1 MKVKILKLSFIVLS
15 TIACIFSCAKSE
27 SEDGGT
33 IPSISSININP
44 NSLELLLGDSSIISV
59 VHTPST
65 VSAPSYEWS
74 SADATIAT
82 VEKGKVKGLRL
93 GETTIT
99 AKIPN
104 STIKSE
110 VRVKVLPIGPA
121 NLNLNLASH
130 NLAIGEKVKMNYE
143 ILPANTT
150 GKENLVVEWSS
161 DNSSVA
167 TIDNTGE
174 VTAIAIGTA
183 TITGKIKDTNITKKI
198 EINVTPVGVQSI
210 TLNASSGTLSIGN
223 SVSLTANVLP
233 VNATNKTVTWTS
245 SNNTVATVNAAGIVN
260 AKALGTAIITATS
273 EDGNKTATYTLTV
286 SAINVTGVTLN
297 ATSGTLSVGQTRQLT
312 ATIAPLN
319 ATNKQV
325 TWTSSNTNIATVSSN
340 GIIKAVA
347 AGSATIT
354 VKSVDGNKTANF
366 NLTVSPIAV
375 TGVTLNA
382 TSGTLN
388 IGRTLQ
394 LTANVTPTN
403 AANKQITWSTSNA
416 NVATVSSNGLITAVG
431 IGSAII
437 TVKTSDGNKTA
448 NYTVTVSGIDVQSL
462 LLTINNDNIEVGQT
476 SQPTV
481 LIQPTNATN
490 RNLTWT
496 SSNTSVA
503 TINPSTGLIT
513 AVATGTTILT
523 VRSNNGKSVSK
534 EVRVRAMTISALELN
549 VHRLDLLIGDRYKLA
564 ATPTP
569 RNASINDLHWES
581 SVPGVATVDQQ
592 GNVTAV
598 ANGTTTV
605 RVSIAPGS
613 RVYKQIE
620 VSVQNAQTTFKLTQ
634 AKGIIQLV
642 GNRIDLNCT
651 ISLSNPTSESITY
664 AGFVVKDANNNI
676 KSTVSANSTITPGGG
691 IGFSYLLTNFN
702 GTFTMYVK
710 IIYKGTTYEMP
721 IDLKRGA

>member
-150 GKENLVVEWSS
+150 GKENLVLEWSS

-297 ATSGTLSVGQTRQLT
+297 ATSGTL
-312 ATIAPLN
+312 
-319 ATNKQV
+319 
-325 TWTSSNTNIATVSSN
+325 
-340 GIIKAVA
+340 
-347 AGSATIT
+347 
-354 VKSVDGNKTANF
+354 
-366 NLTVSPIAV
+366 
-375 TGVTLNA
+375 
-382 TSGTLN
+382 N

-394 LTANVTPTN
+394 LTANVTPTK
-403 AANKQITWSTSNA
+403 AANKQISWSTSNA

-513 AVATGTTILT
+513 AVATGTTIIT

-651 ISLSNPTSESITY
+651 ISLSNPTPESITY

-710 IIYKGTTYEMP
+710 IIYKGKTYEMP